1 MLDKTPPTPEVRR
14 WPIAAAF
21 ILVMIAAMLVAV
33 VPLMSAQ
40 VAPPPALRVPD
51 APAPT
56 KVQPPRVV
64 HRVRAV
70 KVSKPIYVQR
80 ALS

>member
-1 MLDKTPPTPEVRR
+1 MLDNTYREPEARR
-14 WPIAAAF
+14 WPIVVAF
-21 ILVMIAAMLVAV
+21 ILVMIAAALIAV

-40 VAPPPALRVPD
+40 VAPPPALRAAD
-51 APAPT
+51 APTPT

-64 HRVRAV
+64 HRVPAV
-70 KVSKPIYVQR
+70 KIYKPIYVQR